1 VINDTEKSR
10 SGALECVQECVIKQ
24 RSEGG
29 KGENHEEVCGKSLV
43 VGRGVQTGLVKG
55 RVARGR
61 KRSRSSER

>member
-43 VGRGVQTGLVKG
+43 VGRGV
-55 RVARGR
+55 
-61 KRSRSSER
+61 